1 MFGGFGAA
9 NNNNAGAFGQQP
21 QGPQQQQGGL
31 FGAAPAAGTGGF
43 GGFGAQPQQNAFGQ
57 PQQQPQQGGFGSFG
71 LNTNTGA
78 TSQFGSA
85 ARPAF
90 GQAQSATTAAPSM
103 FGQPQQQ
110 QTSFGFGAQ
119 QNQQTGGLFGAAAS
133 STPQNAFGAA
143 PTSSFGFGAP
153 AAGAANA
160 TTPSF
165 GAPGQT
171 TPTNNFGTG
180 NPAYA
185 VTQERESSTGLNAGA
200 VSNFLAITAMPN
212 YKNWSFEEL
221 RVQDYMMGKKFSS
234 TAPGMGGASGAFG
247 APANTGFG
255 AASNTGFG
263 GSTLGGGGGLFGSS
277 QPAQSSTGF
286 GFGAAAAPSSTG
298 LFGAPAAA
306 APSMFGAAAP
316 TGFGAPAAA
325 STGFG
330 AASTGGFGQP
340 ATGGAF
346 SFGGA
351 ANTAPKTG
359 FGFGSAA
366 TTPSAFGAAPTTSG
380 FGQATTNAFGQ
391 QQQTTGAFGAAAPT
405 SGGLFGAKSN
415 TTSPFGGGA
424 TTGFGATTGAFGT
437 PAPAAG
443 AFGQQAATTGGLF
456 GQNQSAAQTNP
467 FGMGGGT
474 TTPAAGGGLFGS
486 TAPASGGGFGSS
498 LGGGFGATPGKPAT
512 GGLFG
517 QTTSNTGAFGGFG
530 QTAAPATGGG
540 LFGGGSSFGATAT
553 PAPAATGGLFG
564 GGFGQATLG
573 GGAGAF
579 SLGGNQQQ
587 QQPQQ
592 SSMFGGSALGGG
604 GLFGG
609 QSTNSSMPFNS
620 QQQQQQQQQPTM
632 QASINKNP
640 YGNNPLFSSSA
651 AKPNTNASASQSS
664 GAAPALFPATEEKKQ
679 AVLPHYKMTPKSA
692 SKIKLRGF
700 TPSRIPGDFF
710 GGIGSGSVDSKGA
723 AATGGLPQSV
733 LGMLKDES
741 GDALGGGAMFKPRIK
756 KLVIT
761 EESES
766 NAETNGSV
774 AAAQNGTPGGANRS
788 VRFLDESPAF
798 NVPVVDVTAGVSGSA
813 TPRGGKSP
821 AASKTLASP
830 GVKTGTPS
838 KSKQSISR
846 YSSPGATVYETEP
859 SYEELLQMSD
869 AELTQVEGYTVSLPN
884 IGRVK
889 FLQPVNLLQA
899 SPTGTRAGIQDIP
912 GNVVI
917 LKHKVIEVYPD
928 EGGVKHPVGMGVNVP
943 AEVYLERCW
952 PVDKRSGEIITDETD
967 PRFDRHFKKLEGIE
981 GTKLLGYNKTSG
993 TWRFKV
999 DHFSKYALDD
1009 DEDDEEEAT
1018 AQTVPGTKAADASKR
1033 PALEI
1038 EDDIEL
1044 EEGENREEEDEEDE
1058 DEDFEDESM
1067 SVGNDSFAFVKA
1079 RKGEVLKTK
1088 GAAGDLR
1095 KFVALRQM
1103 QQSKS
1108 RLVVEQ
1114 QHRLKNPAQ
1123 ILDDIFSSSEDDKDA
1138 GSESFEEEEEE
1149 DEEEEEESDFSG
1161 EDANGEILAQFSE
1174 EAESG
1179 GSSDGDGLYDL
1190 EPAQQQFLEEQVASP
1205 MRPLL
1210 GTPKDARRI
1219 SVMRASLFQ
1228 TGATGSAAKNA
1239 KSPFE
1244 GRLTNAF
1251 SASNISPSKRGVD
1264 LLMEVDAKEDLSIQ
1278 GKLNV
1283 IDVTAEFQSN
1293 KVAKTHRGTN
1303 VKASPT
1309 KAPFRSAEPAA
1320 RSEEHVVPVSIEK
1333 ASVAHKKAIP
1343 VKIEGQEKSE
1353 SVPMPDLSE
1362 SITASRTNHCIDAG
1376 LFMGRSFRVGWGAG
1390 GKLAMSGRSSDCD
1403 SHSQVRIV
1411 RIHAFDWEGEKDK
1424 RKRELL
1430 AEAERKRHLETLEL
1444 IFEHTTLPAT
1454 QADGLKQANIEP
1466 NRIVVGDLF
1475 EGSQSMFQNNPTV
1488 PVPICPLGVID
1499 RNFRFTELLKVVEK
1513 DLTTFSHEEASVW
1526 RLASALFDEIDSS
1539 AYFGTGTKCSSAN
1552 LALRK
1557 ELVSQWLQKSIS
1569 SIKKPS
1575 SAKKSSPNSVA
1586 KEVYELLTARKIA
1599 AAVTCAIRGRDFRL
1613 ATCVGQIA
1621 GPGAHVAVVGKDV
1634 GNSVKVGSVLS
1645 GNAGPVGPGSPSSG
1659 HGIFARS
1666 STSDLV
1672 LDYLEWQIQAW
1683 MKDPASM
1690 ASISPD
1696 YMNVWKL
1703 MAGNVGYWDA
1713 SLVAVASQDSWRQ
1726 AFGLFFWYA
1735 KGGGLGLE
1743 GALEEY
1749 DNAWRPG
1756 ARLDAKPPLP
1766 KYLAAAKRSNQKD
1779 GIKDVCYN
1787 LMKLATNSETVL
1799 ETVLIPATMGSNVL
1813 DHRISWLLWL
1823 VLSRAKRLRE
1833 FSQHGGLVRVFDG
1846 TAKMTDASDDAAD
1859 ESEENLLTSIL
1870 VSQTADACTLSFCS
1884 SLQAIGLWQ
1893 WAAFVALFLS
1903 TQTGREAVVRDILA
1917 RFYPMDAKDEESE
1930 EWLFL
1935 VGKLR
1940 IPPVWIHEAKALAAR
1955 SSGNVVQESI
1965 NLISA
1970 HKYVQAHQL
1979 IVAQIAGY
1987 ELINAPTN
1995 ITKRLLT
2002 LLEPKANV
2010 IDDWKNGGGFLLKFI
2025 ECHESGKALSQ
2036 KSSILSK
2043 GQDREVNAWIEEC
2056 HTVLLR
2062 VSEFKENTAWMTS
2075 DTLGNR
2081 FCEAASVAVKSQWR
2095 VCIAEIAG
2103 TLVELCLRMERSY
2116 MGTKKYLFYKIPNE
2130 VLKKLPLTEDVRA
2143 KYVLG

>member
-1 MFGGFGAA
+1 
-9 NNNNAGAFGQQP
+9 
-21 QGPQQQQGGL
+21 
-31 FGAAPAAGTGGF
+31 
-43 GGFGAQPQQNAFGQ
+43 
-57 PQQQPQQGGFGSFG
+57 
-71 LNTNTGA
+71 
-78 TSQFGSA
+78 
-85 ARPAF
+85 
-90 GQAQSATTAAPSM
+90 
-103 FGQPQQQ
+103 
-110 QTSFGFGAQ
+110 
-119 QNQQTGGLFGAAAS
+119 
-133 STPQNAFGAA
+133 
-143 PTSSFGFGAP
+143 
-153 AAGAANA
+153 
-160 TTPSF
+160 
-165 GAPGQT
+165 
-171 TPTNNFGTG
+171 
-180 NPAYA
+180 
-185 VTQERESSTGLNAGA
+185 
-200 VSNFLAITAMPN
+200 
-212 YKNWSFEEL
+212 
-221 RVQDYMMGKKFSS
+221 MGKKFSS
-234 TAPGMGGASGAFG
+234 TAPGMGGATSAFG

-263 GSTLGGGGGLFGSS
+263 GSTLGGGGGLFGSA
-277 QPAQSSTGF
+277 QPAQPSTGF
-286 GFGAAAAPSSTG
+286 GFGAAAAPASTG

-316 TGFGAPAAA
+316 SGFGAPAAA

-330 AASTGGFGQP
+330 AAATGGFGQP

-346 SFGGA
+346 SFGAA
-351 ANTAPKTG
+351 ANAAPKTG
-359 FGFGSAA
+359 FGFGSAT
-366 TTPSAFGAAPTTSG
+366 TTPSAFGAPATTSG
-380 FGQATTNAFGQ
+380 FGQTTTNAFGQ
-391 QQQTTGAFGAAAPT
+391 QQQTTGAFGAAAPA
-405 SGGLFGAKSN
+405 SGGLFGAKAN

-424 TTGFGATTGAFGT
+424 TTGFGATPGAFGA

-443 AFGQQAATTGGLF
+443 AFGQQATTTTGGLF
-456 GQNQSAAQTNP
+456 GQNQPAAQANP

-474 TTPAAGGGLFGS
+474 TTPATGGGLFGS

-498 LGGGFGATPGKPAT
+498 LGGGFGATPAKPAT

-517 QTTSNTGAFGGFG
+517 QPASNTGAFGGFG
-530 QTAAPATGGG
+530 QAAAPATGGG
-540 LFGGGSSFGATAT
+540 LFGGGSSFGAAAT

-564 GGFGQATLG
+564 GGFGQSTLG

-579 SLGGNQQQ
+579 SLGGNQQ

-620 QQQQQQQQQPTM
+620 QQQQQQQQPTM

-651 AKPNTNASASQSS
+651 TKPNTNASASLSS
-664 GAAPALFPATEEKKQ
+664 GGAPALFPATEEKKQ

-710 GGIGSGSVDSKGA
+710 AGIGSGSVDSKGA

-766 NAETNGSV
+766 NAETNGSTTT
-774 AAAQNGTPGGANRS
+774 AQNGTPGGANRS

-798 NVPVVDVTAGVSGSA
+798 NVPVVDVTAGVSASA

-821 AASKTLASP
+821 AASKTLSSP
-830 GVKTGTPS
+830 GAKTGTPS
-838 KSKQSISR
+838 KAKQSISR
-846 YSSPGATVYETEP
+846 YNSPGATVYETEP

-912 GNVVI
+912 GTVVI
-917 LKHKVIEVYPD
+917 LKHKVIEVYP
-928 EGGVKHPVGMGVNVP
+928 EGCDVKHPVGMGVNVP

-1009 DEDDEEEAT
+1009 DEDDEEEAG
-1018 AQTVPGTKAADASKR
+1018 AQTVPGAKATDASKR
-1033 PALEI
+1033 PALDI

-1044 EEGENREEEDEEDE
+1044 EEEEEKPDEEDEEDE

-1079 RKGEVLKTK
+1079 RKGEVLKAK

-1095 KFVALRQM
+1095 KFVALKQM
-1103 QQSKS
+1103 QQNKS

-1114 QHRLKNPAQ
+1114 QKQPKNPAQ
-1123 ILDDIFSSSEDDKDA
+1123 ILEDIFSSSEDEKEA
-1138 GSESFEEEEEE
+1138 GSESFEEEDEGE
-1149 DEEEEEESDFSG
+1149 DEESDFSG
-1161 EDANGEILAQFSE
+1161 EDANGEIFAQFSE
-1174 EAESG
+1174 EAESS
-1179 GSSDGDGLYDL
+1179 GSSNGDDGLYDL

-1205 MRPLL
+1205 MRPSL

-1228 TGATGSAAKNA
+1228 TGFTGSPAKTA

-1244 GRLTNAF
+1244 GRSTNSF
-1251 SASNISPSKRGVD
+1251 SASTISPSKRGVD
-1264 LLMEVDAKEDLSIQ
+1264 LLMEVDEKEELSIQ

-1293 KVAKTHRGTN
+1293 KVAKTQRDTN

-1309 KAPFRSAEPAA
+1309 KAPFRTTEPAI

-1333 ASVAHKKAIP
+1333 PAVAHKKAIP
-1343 VKIEGQEKSE
+1343 VKIEGQDKAE

-1362 SITASRTNHCIDAG
+1362 SIAASRTNHCIDAG

-1403 SHSQVRIV
+1403 SFSQVRIV
-1411 RIHAFDWEGEKDK
+1411 RIHAFDWEAEKDK
-1424 RKRELL
+1424 RKREVL

-1454 QADGLKQANIEP
+1454 QADGSKHGNIEP

-1475 EGSQSMFQNNPTV
+1475 EGSQSMFQNSPTI
-1488 PVPICPLGVID
+1488 PVAICPLGVID
-1499 RNFRFTELLKVVEK
+1499 KNFQFTKLLKVVER
-1513 DLTTFSHEEASVW
+1513 DSATFSHEEASIW

-1539 AYFGTGTKCSSAN
+1539 VHFGTGTKCSSAN

-1575 SAKKSSPNSVA
+1575 SAKKSSANSVA

-1634 GNSVKVGSVLS
+1634 GKDVKVGSVLG

-1666 STSDLV
+1666 STSDLM
-1672 LDYLEWQIQAW
+1672 LEHLEWQVKAW

-1690 ASISPD
+1690 ATISPD

-1703 MAGNVGYWDA
+1703 ITGNVGYWDA
-1713 SLVAVASQDSWRQ
+1713 SLIAAASHDSWRQ

-1735 KGGGLGLE
+1735 KGGGLELE
-1743 GALEEY
+1743 SALDEY
-1749 DNAWRPG
+1749 DNAWHP
-1756 ARLDAKPPLP
+1756 AAPLDAKPPLP
-1766 KYLAAAKRSNQKD
+1766 KYLAAKQSNQKD
-1779 GIKDVCYN
+1779 GVKDVCYN

-1799 ETVLIPATMGSNVL
+1799 ETVLIPATMGPNVL
-1813 DHRISWLLWL
+1813 DHRISWLSWL

-1833 FSQHGGLVRVFDG
+1833 FSQHGGLVRIFNG
-1846 TAKMTDASDDAAD
+1846 NGAAKMSNDEDAAE

-1870 VSQTADACTLSFCS
+1870 VSQTADMCTLSFCS

-1893 WAAFVALFLS
+1893 WAVFVALFLS
-1903 TQTGREAVVRDILA
+1903 TQAGREALVRDILA

-1935 VGKLR
+1935 VGKLS

-1955 SSGNVVQESI
+1955 SAGNVVQESI

-1970 HKYVQAHQL
+1970 HKYIQAHQL

-1995 ITKRLLT
+1995 ITKRLLS

-2025 ECHESGKALSQ
+2025 KCHESGKALSQ
-2036 KSSILSK
+2036 KNSTVPKS
-2043 GQDREVNAWIEEC
+2043 QDREVNAWIEEC
-2056 HTVLLR
+2056 HAVLLR
-2062 VSEFKENTAWMTS
+2062 VSEFKENTAWITS

-2081 FCEAASVAVKSQWR
+2081 FCEAACNAVKSQWR

-2103 TLVELCLRMERSY
+2103 TLVELCLRMERSCAE
-2116 MGTKKYLFYKIPNE
+2116 TKKIPND